1 MISDEAKMQALIDK
15 YGSAEAFYSYM
26 ETQLPPNG
34 CGECTACCYANPIAP
49 EQDADIAHGPHKPCK
64 YLCGKGCTIY
74 DKRPII
80 CRSFFCLWRLHG
92 WVNKMEQ
99 YRPDKLGILIDVSH
113 LHSNPP
119 LMEATELWDGAFN
132 DPRYRYI
139 LQKLQLTKL
148 TIREFP
154 YSVCKDAEAHDRYEL
169 DGRRALTVIS

>member
-1 MISDEAKMQALIDK
+1 MPSDAELIAK
-15 YGSAEAFYSYM
+15 YGSLEAYYSHV
-26 ETQLPPNG
+26 EKQLPPNG
-34 CGECTACCYANPIAP
+34 CGECTACCYANPIPPHA
-49 EQDADIAHGPHKPCK
+49 DADIAHGPHQPCK
-64 YLCGKGCTIY
+64 YLCEKRCSVY
-74 DKRPII
+74 EKRPLV
-80 CRSFFCLWRLHG
+80 CRSFFCLWRSHA

-113 LHSNPP
+113 PP

-154 YSVCKDAEAHDRYEL
+154 YSLLKGANAHDRFEL
-169 DGRRALTVIS
+169 DGRRALKVIS